1 MSDGSMP
8 SIRHLR
14 VFAMVAE
21 LQSVR
26 KAAEAVFLSQPAV
39 TQAIAKVES
48 QIGAVLFERRSS
60 GTYLSQSGTILESRT
75 RRMFAQIEDALAE
88 FGLPGGKGG
97 AADSVAQR
105 ITRSQIRGFM
115 AIASGVSFA
124 EAAENFHISQVSLYR
139 AARDLERTL
148 GCTLFHNS
156 VSGITAVPAGIE
168 LARKLS
174 LAMKEVEWAIEEIKA
189 AEGKLGGELRIGAM
203 PLAGSFLLGPV
214 LNQITTYFPRAHVN
228 VRTGGC
234 SHLSRAL
241 HMGEID
247 FVVGLNRSSVNPAE
261 IEQEALFSS
270 PYVLV
275 ARRDHPLTKKSKL
288 TPADLEDYDWIAPSH
303 SAVRRTAL
311 DQLFASM
318 KNPPTANI
326 EAYSL
331 STMRTLMD
339 ESDRLTLLTKFEFEC
354 ERGGGAL
361 TILPFAPIEP
371 AHTTGVAW
379 RAKWT
384 PTLLHL
390 KFLDLLRA
398 RATKIANTESLV
410 QAA

>member
-1 MSDGSMP
+1 MIGNNMP

-14 VFAMVAE
+14 VFVMVAE

-39 TQAIAKVES
+39 TQAIAKVEA
-48 QIGAVLFERRSS
+48 QVGAVLFERRSS
-60 GTYLSQSGTILESRT
+60 GTYLSEAGNILVSRT

-88 FGLPGGKGG
+88 FGVPGGKGNVTD
-97 AADSVAQR
+97 AIAQR
-105 ITRSQIRGFM
+105 ITRSQIRAFM
-115 AIASGVSFA
+115 TIASGASFTD
-124 EAAENFHISQVSLYR
+124 AAEDLNISQVSLYR
-139 AARDLERTL
+139 AARDFERSL
-148 GCTLFHNS
+148 GKPLFHNS
-156 VSGITAVPAGIE
+156 VSGIAAAPAGIE

-174 LAMKEVEWAIEEIKA
+174 LAMKEIEWAIEEIKT
-189 AEGKLGGELRIGAM
+189 AEGKLGGELRVGAM

-214 LNQITTYFPRAHVN
+214 LNQITAYFPKAHVN

-234 SHLSRAL
+234 ANLARAL

-275 ARRDHPLTKKSKL
+275 ARQDHPLLRKSKI
-288 TPADLEDYDWIAPSH
+288 TPADLQAYDWIAPSIG
-303 SAVRRTAL
+303 AVRRQAL
-311 DQLFASM
+311 DRLFASM

-331 STMRTLMD
+331 STIRTLMA
-339 ESDRLTLLTKFEFEC
+339 ESDRLTLLTRFEFEC

-361 TILPFAPIEP
+361 TTLPYADIGP

-384 PTLLHL
+384 PTALHL

-398 RATKIANTESLV
+398 RAAKVALTESIG